1 MRSSMH
7 ASNRRPRSRW
17 SLALTTALLAG
28 LVASC
33 AGPEEATDLPEPS
46 IVWENGEPTGGLWD
60 TDWRTPFLAASVQL
74 QLADAYGDYSDPDF
88 IAAVGYDFAA
98 RIANVSAGFRF
109 GSDNNQLFLY
119 GDDGTWAF
127 YGGVLGFEV
136 EPGDEAVLIHACH
149 GSIRDDE
156 PQFDSVDWTITKL
169 PDGSYLA
176 DYSLGSLNDECADVD
191 PWIGAWAEPIDI
203 LDVGRDEV
211 KMPLPREYYV
221 DLGVI
226 SE

>member
-1 MRSSMH
+1 MVF
-7 ASNRRPRSRW
+7 A
-17 SLALTTALLAG
+17 ALTL
-28 LVASC
+28 ASC
-33 AGPEEATDLPEPS
+33 ASSDSASDLPEPS
-46 IVWENGEPTGGLWD
+46 IVWERGEPTGGLW
-60 TDWRTPFLAASVQL
+60 RTEWGAPLLEAEAQL
-74 QLADAYGDYSDPDF
+74 QLAGAFGDYSDPDF
-88 IAAVGYDFAA
+88 IAAFGYDSAVG
-98 RIANVSAGFRF
+98 IAEANATRRF

-127 YGGVLGFEV
+127 YGGILAIDDVPV
-136 EPGDEAVLIHACH
+136 EGAAVIHACH
-149 GSIRDDE
+149 GSMRDGE
-156 PQFDSVDWTITKL
+156 PQFDSVDWKITKL
-169 PDGSYLA
+169 SDGSYIA
-176 DYSLGSLNDECADVD
+176 DPELGSLNDECADVD